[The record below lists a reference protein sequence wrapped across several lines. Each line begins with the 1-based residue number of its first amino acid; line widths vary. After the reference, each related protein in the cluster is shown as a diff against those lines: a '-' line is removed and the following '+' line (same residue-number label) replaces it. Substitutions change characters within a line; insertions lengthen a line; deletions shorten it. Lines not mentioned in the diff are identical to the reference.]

1 MLNLFTFIIAL
12 LFGNSNDAQDSS
24 IDKTDVVIHQNEID
38 SFYHS

>member
-12 LFGNSNDAQDSS
+12 LFGNNDNSNHVSAD
-24 IDKTDVVIHQNEID
+24 TTNVVIHQNEID

>member
-1 MLNLFTFIIAL
+1 MLNLVSFINAL
-12 LFGNSNDAQDSS
+12 VFGNNNYAKDSS